1 MCKHNKPSW
10 NDTFMS
16 LTKTFAQRSDDP
28 DTQLGAIVVDPK
40 SKAVVSSGY
49 NGLPRGVATNDLRT
63 TRPTKYDYM
72 VHAEANAVYNA
83 ARLGIELEDCILYC
97 AWPPCHNCAM
107 AIIQSGISAVI
118 VETNVIRSSWKHSM
132 EIALNMLHEAGVDI
146 HLATDTNGTAAWMLE
161 SIKDAVWFAGPAVL
175 PEQPVRTCSAE
186 SVELEIKN

>member
-40 SKAVVSSGY
+40 SKEVVSSGY
-49 NGLPRGVATNDLRT
+49 NGLPRGVATN
-63 TRPTKYDYM
+63 
-72 VHAEANAVYNA
+72 EANAVYNA